1 MSIDERDILA
11 GVDRHLDALHAALPV
26 PPRRQTILT
35 RRLVSESWVAAITVA
50 VIAIGI
56 VVLGRVPSGPGP
68 VGSAGIGAAASE
80 SAESLPST
88 TASSDDRSTAPT
100 STPAASRPL
109 DPAIAAV
116 SRSHPGPDAQRAM
129 DLCGVKE
136 YGIGTVGGMGLIA
149 DARRV
154 PDYVPLTGREP
165 ELAVDKPAWVIA
177 FRGWIPMITR
187 SRSPITEVE
196 DPVCVLIDDV
206 PSMFSPGANRGAG
219 GLLVTP
225 PPSKAM
231 PIFALPPLAP

>member
-1 MSIDERDILA
+1 MSIDEREVLA
-11 GVDRHLDALHAALPV
+11 GVDRHLDALHSALPAPPGRQWTATRHLV
-26 PPRRQTILT
+26 PG
-35 RRLVSESWVAAITVA
+35 SWIAAITVA

-80 SAESLPST
+80 SAGLLPST
-88 TASSDDRSTAPT
+88 TASWDDHFTAPT

-129 DLCGVKE
+129 DLCGVRG

-149 DARRV
+149 NAKRV

-165 ELAVDKPAWVIA
+165 ELAVDKPAWVVA
-177 FRGWIPMITR
+177 FQGWIPMVTR

-196 DPVCVLIDDV
+196 NPVCVVIDGAPVLFLTGASRDGDV
-206 PSMFSPGANRGAG
+206 I
-219 GLLVTP
+219 VTP
-225 PPSKAM
+225 PPNSHE